1 MGTHRVCIYPKD
13 VQRITGK
20 TYTQSRLYV
29 KKIKESLNKEEHH
42 LLSVL
47 EFCRYSGLP
56 YEEVIKT
63 MTD

>member
-1 MGTHRVCIYPKD
+1 MKTTRVCIYPKD

-20 TYTQSRLYV
+20 TYTQARLYL
-29 KKIKESLNKEEHH
+29 KKIKKSLNKEEHQ
-42 LLSVL
+42 LLSIE